1 MQMTRLQKKQAMN
14 EIPFLINHLTFVEI
28 FVFYLI
34 PKIKKK
40 NCLIKIIRNINKF
53 YEHIVMKMI

>member
-1 MQMTRLQKKQAMN
+1 MQMTRLQNKQVMN
-14 EIPFLINHLTFVEI
+14 EIPFLINHLRFIEI

-40 NCLIKIIRNINKF
+40 LSHKDNNK
-53 YEHIVMKMI
+53 YQ